1 MQNISDFYLHQ
12 SNDDLCQFF
21 IVRDDEDKPNLV
33 MVYKN
38 FQNEQEILNFIEGI
52 RIADTSHLSKTL
64 H

>member
-1 MQNISDFYLHQ
+1 
-12 SNDDLCQFF
+12 
-21 IVRDDEDKPNLV
+21 VRDDYDKPNLV

-38 FQNEQEILNFIEGI
+38 FQNEQEILDFVEGI